1 MKKLLPLIFLC
12 PLLSFGQTLTTA
24 QLTAR
29 LIAAEANITAI
40 NTKLSGIYN
49 TLDSYKAQL
58 VGLSARVGILE
69 AIPKDSIK
77 VVEGLTL
84 NNKTIGLD
92 TAYTNKMYA
101 IKLTES
107 AIVQLANMYTTLGSR
122 TKTVEGKLE
131 DVISRVIILEAF
143 RQALKNL

>member
-1 MKKLLPLIFLC
+1 MKKLLLI
-12 PLLSFGQTLTTA
+12 LLLPIYANSQTLTIA
-24 QLTAR
+24 QLTTR
-29 LIAAEANITAI
+29 LVAAEANITAI
-40 NTKLSGIYN
+40 NTKLSGIYT

-58 VGLSARVGILE
+58 VGLSARTAILE
-69 AIPKDSIK
+69 AIPKDTIK

-84 NNKTIGLD
+84 SNKTIGLD

-131 DVISRVIILEAF
+131 DVIGRVIILEAF
-143 RQALKNL
+143 RAALKNL